1 MNAKYSLSKSFKS
14 AWVLKE
20 PCVST
25 SKACDGEGVQNRTR
39 TCSIESENNEELLE
53 EVSPNPCALP
63 TCHFKMT
70 QPTQISPSNLVAT
83 LPARPDS
90 SKAIF
95 RQIFTSY
102 FYD

>member
-1 MNAKYSLSKSFKS
+1 MNAIYSLSKSFKS

-25 SKACDGEGVQNRTR
+25 TQACDGEGVQNRTR
-39 TCSIESENNEELLE
+39 TCSIEPENNEESLE
-53 EVSPNPCALP
+53 EVSPCALP

-70 QPTQISPSNLVAT
+70 QPTQISKDNLVAT

-95 RQIFTSY
+95 RQIFTSN